1 MTGIDDD
8 SGETN
13 TRRETTRS
21 PRFLW
26 WILVVRAV
34 VVLALGASFLLS
46 GRVHSVLGNL
56 LASYWLIG
64 ALLTLR
70 WVRANRGTRGTNLS
84 LVAGTLGVAAAVLVL
99 GRSLIRGVVS
109 LNTALTVLGVTA
121 IVTGVLRLVGA
132 FHEDQIGDHPRMLQ
146 RFALGAIEV
155 VLGVVFIAVD
165 GLTRPVAVAGGVWA
179 LIGGT
184 IMLFDAVA
192 ARNQSRAS
200 PESPG

>member
-1 MTGIDDD
+1 MAGIDGD
-8 SGETN
+8 SEVSN
-13 TRRETTRS
+13 TRRERTGS

-34 VVLALGASFLLS
+34 VVLALGVSFLVS
-46 GRVHSVLGNL
+46 GRAHSILGNL

-70 WVRANRGTRGTNLS
+70 WVRANRGTRGNSLS

-132 FHEDQIGDHPRMLQ
+132 FHEDQIGDRPRMLQ

-155 VLGVVFIAVD
+155 VLGVGFIAVD

-192 ARNQSRAS
+192 ARNQTRAS
-200 PESPG
+200 PDSPG